1 MVYIRRTVLNI
12 NVSSE
17 ISPLK
22 KVILHR
28 PGQELENLTPSYLE
42 RLLFDDIPFLPI
54 AQKEHDA
61 FAKALQD
68 HGVQTI
74 YLEDLMAETIA
85 QSDELKKQFIEDFIY
100 EGGASAISNFAGLS
114 ELLLSIKD
122 PKELVLKT
130 MSGVV
135 DTEDRKS
142 VV

>member
-1 MVYIRRTVLNI
+1 MNI

-74 YLEDLMAETIA
+74 YLEHLMAETIA
-85 QSDELKKQFIEDFIY
+85 QSDELKKQFKI
-100 EGGASAISNFAGLS
+100 GRASCM
-114 ELLLSIKD
+114 ER
-122 PKELVLKT
+122 V
-130 MSGVV
+130 
-135 DTEDRKS
+135 
-142 VV
+142 